1 MQRHTIN
8 QPIQLAIQIR
18 LFSHR
23 IWMDDGQGHGK
34 FVDSE
39 SKFASNLPFRPFGD
53 IVKNPW
59 PDTQVD

>member
-1 MQRHTIN
+1 
-8 QPIQLAIQIR
+8 
-18 LFSHR
+18 
-23 IWMDDGQGHGK
+23 MDDGQGHGK